1 MKSIKTKLTVYFLIL
16 LLISSAAIGIIS
28 IIVANQ
34 GIVTEVERG
43 LTTMSNEGSKVVEAR
58 IQEQKS
64 NMEIIASLKNIQGMD
79 WHTQRSI
86 LQEQVKVTGYLDMAI
101 VDLQGKA
108 TYSDG
113 STAELGERE
122 YIQKALNGETNV
134 SDTIV
139 SKVTDSLVVMYAAP
153 IERNGKIVGAL
164 IGRRDGAFLNEITHD
179 IQYGE
184 KGYAYIISNEGKLVA
199 HEDTETV
206 MSEYNPIEM
215 AKTDKNHKDT
225 AELFESIIRE
235 KEGVKEY
242 KLFGEELYAGYSPI
256 NGTDWILVIEA
267 NKNEMMVSIPK
278 MIRNI
283 IITVAIFFIIGAG
296 ATYFIGSAIANPIIA
311 SVAHSDKIV
320 NLDLSQDVPEA
331 FLQRKDEIGLLSAG
345 FQKLTDSLRL
355 IVREIDNSSG
365 QVAATSEELTAT
377 TQQSA
382 TVSEEVA
389 KTAEEIAEGASD
401 QALNTEEGS
410 NKAIILGDIIG
421 KDLNYMRDLNTS
433 SNNVMLVI
441 EDGLKEINNLASIT
455 EESNIAAKEI
465 YDVILK
471 TDASSNKIG
480 QASNVISSIAEQT
493 NLLALNAAIEAA
505 RAGEAGKGFAVVAE
519 EIRKLAEQSSSSTM
533 DIDKIVNDL
542 QTNSQNAVT
551 TMERISEFTKEQTNS
566 VMQNK
571 DKYMLISE
579 AMKESAAV
587 IEQLNLSSEEMD
599 KMKNEILDTLG
610 NLSAIAEENS
620 AATEEVTASME
631 EQSASMEE
639 IASASEDLSDLAQNL
654 QTVIRRFTV

>member
-1 MKSIKTKLTVYFLIL
+1 MKSIKTKLTIYFSIL

-79 WHTQRSI
+79 WHTQRPI
-86 LQEQVKVTGYLDMAI
+86 LQEQIKVTGCLDMAI

-139 SKVTDSLVVMYAAP
+139 SKVTDSLVIMYAAP
-153 IERNGKIVGAL
+153 IERDGKVVGAL
-164 IGRRDGAFLNEITHD
+164 IGRRDGTALNEIIQD
-179 IQYGE
+179 IKYGE
-184 KGYAYIISNEGKLVA
+184 EGYGYIISNEGKLVA

-206 MSEYNPIEM
+206 MNEYNPIEM
-215 AKTDKNHKDT
+215 AKTDKNHKDA
-225 AELFESIIRE
+225 AELFEKIITE
-235 KEGVKEY
+235 KVGVTEY
-242 KLFGEELYAGYSPI
+242 KLAGENLYAGYSPI

-267 NKNEMMVSIPK
+267 NKNEMMASIPK
-278 MIRNI
+278 MVRNI

-311 SVAHSDKIV
+311 AVGHSDKIV
-320 NLDLSQDVPEA
+320 NLDLTQDVPED
-331 FLQRKDEIGLLSAG
+331 FLQRKDEIGILGVG

-355 IVREIDNSSG
+355 IVKEIDNSSG

-410 NKAIILGDIIG
+410 NKAIMLGDIIG
-421 KDLNYMRDLNTS
+421 KDLNYMRDLNIS
-433 SNNVMLVI
+433 SDNVILVI

-455 EESNIAAKEI
+455 EESNIAAREI

-505 RAGEAGKGFAVVAE
+505 RAGEAGRGFAVVAE

-551 TMERISEFTKEQTNS
+551 TMERISVITNEQTNS

-639 IASASEDLSDLAQNL
+639 IASASEDLADLAQDL